1 MNESRQMN
9 VQINGKQIDIG
20 NSLSSHAKNKVTE
33 LILKYSKSATGS
45 SITFSKDRHEYFCD
59 ISIHLATGMTV
70 QAKGKA
76 TDIYDSFENSREKIS
91 KQLRRYK
98 RRLKNHHNDR
108 KSPIEF
114 SNANSYV
121 ISTPDENN
129 DSTEKESLKPLI
141 IAEMQEKIPTISVGE
156 AVMQMELYGA
166 NMLIFK
172 NSSHQKINVVHIR
185 EDGNI
190 GWVDPEHST

>member
-1 MNESRQMN
+1 MN

-20 NSLSSHAKNKVTE
+20 SSLSTHAKGKVTE
-33 LILKYSKSATGS
+33 VITKYSKSATDS
-45 SITFSKDRHEYFCD
+45 TITFSKDRYEYFCD
-59 ISIHLATGMTV
+59 IFIHLATGMTV

-76 TDIYDSFENSREKIS
+76 IDIYDSFEDSLEKID

-108 KSPIEF
+108 KKPIEF
-114 SNANSYV
+114 MYANSY
-121 ISTPDENN
+121 ITSNQNEE
-129 DSTEKESLKPLI
+129 DSHEKESLKPLI

-156 AVMQMELYGA
+156 AVMQMELSGA
-166 NMLIFK
+166 NMLIFR
-172 NSSHQKINVVHIR
+172 NSSHQKINVVHLR

-190 GWVDPEHST
+190 GWVDPEHSN